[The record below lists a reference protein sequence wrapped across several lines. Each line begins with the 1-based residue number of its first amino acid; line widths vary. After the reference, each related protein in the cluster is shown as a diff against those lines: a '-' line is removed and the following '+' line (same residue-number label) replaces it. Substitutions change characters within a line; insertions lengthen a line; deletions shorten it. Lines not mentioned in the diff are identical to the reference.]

1 MKKYLLRIDMNLFKR
16 IELEASARGIH
27 ISDMMRELLEIAL
40 LELLRKET
48 ENGKIKYKQIDCE

>member
-16 IELEASARGIH
+16 IELEANARGIH